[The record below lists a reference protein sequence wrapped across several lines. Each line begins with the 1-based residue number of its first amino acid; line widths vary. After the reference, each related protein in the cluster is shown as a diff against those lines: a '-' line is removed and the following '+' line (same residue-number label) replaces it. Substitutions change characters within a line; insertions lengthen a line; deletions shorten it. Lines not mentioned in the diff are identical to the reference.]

1 MKIELYRDLESY
13 HAWAMG
19 KVLGQCKSLD
29 ADALTATLPIG
40 PGSLLATLKHMA
52 AAEQVWLDRWLL
64 KPNPSMHDMP
74 NSIDELESVF
84 ASLARD
90 RTILLESDPNALSK
104 SISYRN
110 MKGEPDEQK
119 LGDLVLHVLNHGV
132 HHRAQVV
139 HFLKRQG
146 KTFPGGIDYIFY
158 RIARPTTLLRA
169 EVAQGCRQWGLE
181 VGETAVTY
189 NAPDLESLA
198 QYCNYGDWAMRRLFD
213 QCRDLTDDQLDQDW
227 GIGVGSIRKSLLHIY
242 DAESFWQANWQT
254 TGSPFPTTPITTSIA
269 ELSKRWL
276 EMSEK
281 KLDYICR
288 SGQDQLGRSVTVDV
302 GGGPMEYHLSESLL
316 QLSVHGTLHRAQAT
330 NMLRSSG
337 KTPDALDFVVWLR
350 QTHGVKPMKPTA

>member
-19 KVLGQCKSLD
+19 KVLEQCKSLD
-29 ADALTATLPIG
+29 SNALAAILPLG

-64 KPNPSMHDMP
+64 KPNPSMQDMP
-74 NSIDELESVF
+74 DSIVELESVF

-90 RTILLESDPNALSK
+90 RTALLESDPNALSK

-110 MKGEPDEQK
+110 MKGESDEQK
-119 LGDLVLHVLNHGV
+119 LGDLVLHVLNHGI

-146 KTFPGGIDYIFY
+146 KSFPGGLDYIFY
-158 RIARPTTLLRA
+158 RIARPTILLQA
-169 EVAQGCRQWGLE
+169 DIAKGCRHWGLE
-181 VGETAVTY
+181 VGETAVPY
-189 NAPDLESLA
+189 DAPDLESLV
-198 QYCNYGDWAMRRLFD
+198 QYCRYGNWAMSRLFD
-213 QCRDLTDDQLDQDW
+213 QCCDMADETLDQDR
-227 GIGVGSIRKSLLHIY
+227 GMGVGSIRKTLLHIY
-242 DAESFWQANWQT
+242 DAECFWQANWRT
-254 TGSPFPTTPITTSIA
+254 TGSPFPSTPPTTSIA

-281 KLDYICR
+281 KLDYIYR
-288 SGQDQLGRSVTVDV
+288 LGQDQLGRSVTVDV

-316 QLSVHGTLHRAQAT
+316 QLSVHGTLHRAQVT
-330 NMLRSSG
+330 NMLRSTG
-337 KTPDALDFVVWLR
+337 KTPDGLDFVVWLR
-350 QTHGVKPMKPTA
+350 QSSRAIRD